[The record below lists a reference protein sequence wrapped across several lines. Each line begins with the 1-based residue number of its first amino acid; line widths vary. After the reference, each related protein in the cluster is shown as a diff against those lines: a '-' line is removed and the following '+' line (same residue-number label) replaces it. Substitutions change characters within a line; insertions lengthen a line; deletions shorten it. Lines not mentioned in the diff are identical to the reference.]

1 MKQKSKIEG
10 LEDHEIHE
18 ALQDEHIKLTMQE
31 MMKKKLIQLV
41 NKHSNEPM
49 FKKEIAL
56 IGEKGDRALNESP
69 QVEQDEID
77 PANAKL
83 HVEKEAFDELQ
94 SKVDDFIR
102 KNNLKKQ

>member
-1 MKQKSKIEG
+1 
-10 LEDHEIHE
+10 
-18 ALQDEHIKLTMQE
+18 

-69 QVEQDEID
+69 QVE
-77 PANAKL
+77 
-83 HVEKEAFDELQ
+83 
-94 SKVDDFIR
+94 
-102 KNNLKKQ
+102 